1 MKTLQQAINK
11 LIKDLGIENKV
22 LENQVLNVW
31 SIVVGKRI
39 AEISKA
45 EKIKNKILIVKVSNS
60 SWRNELLYHK
70 KNIIDK
76 LNRKFGKKVVEDI
89 KLY

>member
-11 LIKDLGIENKV
+11 LIKDLGVEKKV
-22 LENQVLNVW
+22 LENQVLNEW
-31 SIVVGKRI
+31 SFVVGKRI

-45 EKIKNKILIVKVSNS
+45 EKIENKILFVKVLNS

-70 KNIIDK
+70 RNITDK
-76 LNRKFGKKVVEDI
+76 LNKKFGKKIIEDI
-89 KLY
+89 KLF